1 MTEAFREKIV
11 RVSPEAVAG
20 TLQGLLEK
28 EEIDAC
34 VERVKDLQKYLN
46 DLPEDRVV
54 DSFHQINQNYGEE
67 YSSQITRAPGMFAD
81 THSNIMS
88 QVVGVGKG
96 DLLKD
101 YTWKEYKQLSSSMG
115 SSGEIPIMRMY
126 VERMTGYK
134 DLDALKIT
142 YYMMK
147 EMAKR
152 ATSGGFDVYNALADG
167 TMIGILNRAENMVK
181 EEEKE
186 ELT

>member
-1 MTEAFREKIV
+1 
-11 RVSPEAVAG
+11 
-20 TLQGLLEK
+20 
-28 EEIDAC
+28 
-34 VERVKDLQKYLN
+34 
-46 DLPEDRVV
+46 
-54 DSFHQINQNYGEE
+54 
-67 YSSQITRAPGMFAD
+67 
-81 THSNIMS
+81 
-88 QVVGVGKG
+88 
-96 DLLKD
+96 
-101 YTWKEYKQLSSSMG
+101 MG